1 MVAGPDVRKVLG
13 GVHVLV
19 VDVDASARNLLC
31 EVLTYGGAR
40 VTEATSARNALAV
53 VAAHRPDVIVAS
65 LAMPGEDGYWL
76 AQALRS
82 QSAARDTP
90 LVALGGRPEDDA
102 DRATSAG
109 FDAYAS
115 KPVDPWELC
124 RMLASVVRKA

>member
-1 MVAGPDVRKVLG
+1 M
-13 GVHVLV
+13 LV
-19 VDVDASARNLLC
+19 VDVDASARDLLR
-31 EVLTYGGAR
+31 EVLTYGGAL
-40 VTEATSARNALAV
+40 VTEATSARDALAV

-76 AQALRS
+76 ARALRA

-90 LVALGGRPEDDA
+90 LVALGGRREDDA

-124 RMLASVVRKA
+124 RMLAGVVRKA